1 MFLADQ
7 HTHSRSSPD
16 GSASI
21 GEMAAAARDAGLSA
35 LCITDHCD
43 LLDFRGRPDLSFS
56 WAGIEADLAEARSA
70 LPHVPIFMGLE
81 LGEPWE
87 APKFAAAV
95 TAHPELDFVLGSVH
109 NLPSALGGQD
119 FYFVNYQSEAD
130 CYAVLDPYFDS
141 LTGLAAMDCYDSLAH
156 IIYPLRYMNTR
167 DGNYASLD
175 RYEDHLRR
183 IFAILAD
190 KGKALEVN
198 TCRGTTVEDWR
209 WLLGLYR
216 DCGGKYIT
224 LGSDA
229 HRPEDVGKGLLDAAR
244 LLKETGFSK
253 LTHYVKHQPRLT
265 ELY

>member
-70 LPHVPIFMGLE
+70 LPHVPVFMGLE

-87 APKFAAAV
+87 APEFAAAV

-167 DGNYASLD
+167 DGNHAALD
-175 RYEDHLRR
+175 RYEDPLRR

-216 DCGGKYIT
+216 DCGG
-224 LGSDA
+224 
-229 HRPEDVGKGLLDAAR
+229 
-244 LLKETGFSK
+244 
-253 LTHYVKHQPRLT
+253 
-265 ELY
+265 